1 MKIRFFNPALTYKK
15 HEEEIMDELH
25 RIFAAGDLILRADGE
40 KFEENLAEF
49 CGKKYAVGLNSGTDA
64 LYLALKAVGV
74 KAGDEVIVSSHTF
87 VASVQVIVQLGATP
101 VLVDMYQNWQDFIT
115 EKTTACIPCHI
126 AGEVLPWE
134 PVEGIHMIDDSCQAL
149 GAKGFKGEIQ
159 CWSFYPAKILGCF
172 GDGGGITTDNADYA
186 RDIKDLGN
194 HWKSDYS
201 KWGINSRLDNVQAVI
216 LNVRL
221 KYLLEALARRKEV
234 AQMYIAGIRAIGGL
248 PKDSDARVWQDFI
261 FQIED
266 HDYENVDRR
275 DQLYEYL
282 KDHGIETMK
291 NEYPFPI
298 LKGPK
303 AFQFEKQTLRLPCNE
318 NLTDDEVKYVIEK
331 INEFA

>member
-1 MKIRFFNPALTYKK
+1 MKKVRFFNPGMSYAR
-15 HEEEIMDELH
+15 HRDEILGEVD
-25 RIFAAGDLILRADGE
+25 RIFTNGDLILRADGE
-40 KFEENLAEF
+40 KFEEDLAEF

-74 KAGDEVIVSSHTF
+74 KEGDDVIVSAHTF
-87 VASVQVIVQLGATP
+87 VASVQVIVQLGANP
-101 VLVDMYQNWQDFIT
+101 ILVDMYEDWRLKIT
-115 EKTTACIPCHI
+115 PNTTACIPCHI
-126 AGEVLPWE
+126 AGAVLDWE

-221 KYLLEALARRKEV
+221 KYLPTALARRKEV
-234 AQMYIAGIRAIGGL
+234 AQMYIAGIRSIGGL
-248 PKDSDARVWQDFI
+248 PKDSENRVWQDFI
-261 FQIED
+261 FRTG
-266 HDYENVDRR
+266 RR
-275 DQLYEYL
+275 DELYEFL
-282 KDHGIETMK
+282 KERGIETMK

-298 LKGPK
+298 TKGQA
-303 AFQFEKQTLRLPCNE
+303 AFNFESETLRLPCNE
-318 NLTDDEVKYVIEK
+318 NLTDDEVEYVIK
-331 INEFA
+331 TINEFA